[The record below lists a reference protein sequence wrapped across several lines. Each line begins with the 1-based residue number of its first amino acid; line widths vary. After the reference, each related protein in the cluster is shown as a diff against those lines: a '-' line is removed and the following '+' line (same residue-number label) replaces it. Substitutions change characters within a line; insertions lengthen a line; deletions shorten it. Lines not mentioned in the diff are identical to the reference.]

1 MCVFPLPQEY
11 PQWSK
16 LVSGPPEPPAPKRRG
31 YGPAVIVTLSEKA
44 QEHLRSERLRGK
56 R

>member
-11 PQWSK
+11 PQWSQT
-16 LVSGPPEPPAPKRRG
+16 LSTPPAPAAPKRSS
-31 YGPAVIVTLSEKA
+31 YGPAVIVILSEEA
-44 QEHLRSERLRGK
+44 QEHLRSERLRSK